1 MERPKVSIIIPTFNS
16 GVTLTP
22 CLESVRNQS
31 YSRIETIVV
40 DNFSTDET
48 ALIAAEFDSRIIRQK
63 STPAMAR
70 NIGITN
76 SSGKYIFFLD
86 SDQVLSRCVIEEC
99 VRNCELENAGMVR
112 VPEVF
117 AGRGF
122 WSSCSAE
129 WKNLLVKVEQEY
141 SASRNMLTGEPRFFV
156 REQLVRGGMLDDSL
170 LWAEDYD
177 LHKRM
182 EKMKIKETSSKSKL
196 YHYEPATIK
205 EIVFK
210 IFHYGSSMSTY
221 TRRTGQRIFWP
232 MTSGS
237 LLTLKE
243 LFRECGNQP
252 RTLMG
257 CVFLLFL
264 KTFFIVSGVIKSSMT
279 R

>member
-1 MERPKVSIIIPTFNS
+1 MEKPKVSIIIPTFNS
-16 GVTLTP
+16 GATLAA

-48 ALIAAEFDSRIIRQK
+48 ALIAAEFDSRIIKQK

-76 SSGKYIFFLD
+76 SSGKYIFLLD
-86 SDQVLSRCVIEEC
+86 SDQVLSPSVIEEC
-99 VRNCELENAGMVR
+99 VRDCELRNAGMVR

-117 AGRGF
+117 AGKGF
-122 WSSCSAE
+122 WSSCSAK
-129 WKNLLVKVEQEY
+129 WKNLLVKVEQKY

-156 REQLVRGGMLDDSL
+156 KEQLVRGGMLDDNL

-205 EIVFK
+205 EIVLK
-210 IFHYGSSMSTY
+210 IFHYGSSMPTY

-232 MTSGS
+232 MTSS
-237 LLTLKE
+237 SVLTLKE

-252 RTLMG
+252 LTLMG

-264 KTFFIVSGVIKSSMT
+264 KTFFIVFGVIKGSMT